1 MAAES
6 RLYSVDRVE
15 ILTLVDNVLDLL
27 LTTTDVAKRMG
38 PTGIEGRAM
47 PVVEAPLLDSGRAA
61 DTPVAE
67 HGLAFLV
74 SVTSGERRRTLLF
87 DTGATVGGLAHNL
100 RALGADAIL
109 GREDGFPASTYDVV
123 LENYLFNN

>member
-1 MAAES
+1 MAAEIP
-6 RLYSVDRVE
+6 LDSVDRVE

-27 LTTTDVAKRMG
+27 LVSTDVAKRMG

-47 PVVEAPLLDSGRAA
+47 PVVEAPLLESGRAA

-74 SVTSGERRRTLLF
+74 YLESRGGLLF
-87 DTGATVGGLAHNL
+87 
-100 RALGADAIL
+100 
-109 GREDGFPASTYDVV
+109 FSP
-123 LENYLFNN
+123 NNTK